1 MLTQLLLKTGDYM
14 AGRTK
19 KKTYEEALNRL
30 EEIAQLMEEGDVGL
44 EESVKLYKE
53 GVELSLF
60 CSQKLEKAEQEVAI
74 LQKSATG
81 AFECKPFFDEEV

>member
-1 MLTQLLLKTGDYM
+1 M

-81 AFECKPFFDEEV
+81 AFESKPFFDEEV

>member
-1 MLTQLLLKTGDYM
+1 M

-30 EEIAQLMEEGDVGL
+30 EEIAQLMEEGDIGL

-74 LQKSATG
+74 LQKSAAGT
-81 AFECKPFFDEEV
+81 FESKPFFDEEV